1 MRFIHIS
8 DLHLGKRLGEF
19 RLYEEQSAVLDWILQ
34 TAVSVSADGILL
46 AGDIFDRSVPPV
58 EAVALFDSFL
68 VRLSE
73 TGIPLLAISGNHDSP
88 ERIAYGSGLF
98 DRSGIHFS
106 PVFDGNVR
114 SVLLEKDGERAY
126 IHLLPFLKPIHVT
139 AVYGTA
145 EPAETEETEEPEH
158 RSAMSYT
165 EAAAEVLSRMTL
177 PPDGINILLCHQFL
191 TGSHRS
197 ESEEV
202 PLVGTLDAV
211 DASLFRNFDYVAL
224 GHLHRAQAVTEKIR
238 YAGAPLAYAFS
249 ETEEK
254 GCLLVEFTARQ
265 PVCTFLPVPPGLV
278 RRPVTLEGT
287 YDTLI
292 SRDFRENCSHCQDYL
307 KIILDEDTPVPD
319 AMAKLSVVYPRVVQL
334 AYRRK
339 DAPDGQIQFY
349 EDDDAGAGQL
359 SPDAVFASFYA
370 RQNETELSPEDLD
383 YIRALLE
390 EEGGAVCGR

>member
-114 SVLLEKDGERAY
+114 SVLLEKDEERAY

-139 AVYGTA
+139 AAYGTA
-145 EPAETEETEEPEH
+145 EPAETEET
-158 RSAMSYT
+158 
-165 EAAAEVLSRMTL
+165 AENTGRIRHTLGSLPTITAIFGLTIANDVILGLS
-177 PPDGINILLCHQFL
+177 G
-191 TGSHRS
+191 
-197 ESEEV
+197 
-202 PLVGTLDAV
+202 
-211 DASLFRNFDYVAL
+211 Y
-224 GHLHRAQAVTEKIR
+224 K
-238 YAGAPLAYAFS
+238 
-249 ETEEK
+249 K
-254 GCLLVEFTARQ
+254 
-265 PVCTFLPVPPGLV
+265 
-278 RRPVTLEGT
+278 
-287 YDTLI
+287 
-292 SRDFRENCSHCQDYL
+292 
-307 KIILDEDTPVPD
+307 
-319 AMAKLSVVYPRVVQL
+319 
-334 AYRRK
+334 
-339 DAPDGQIQFY
+339 
-349 EDDDAGAGQL
+349 
-359 SPDAVFASFYA
+359 
-370 RQNETELSPEDLD
+370 
-383 YIRALLE
+383 
-390 EEGGAVCGR
+390 